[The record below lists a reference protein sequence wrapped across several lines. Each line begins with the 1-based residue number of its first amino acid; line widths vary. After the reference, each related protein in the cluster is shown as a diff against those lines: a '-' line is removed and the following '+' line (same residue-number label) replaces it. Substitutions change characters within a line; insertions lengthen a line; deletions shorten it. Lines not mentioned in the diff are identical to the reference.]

1 MRCTHYMKEEI
12 IRNSGEMM
20 LNQYWEVLNSNN
32 PYFTDMSDDNIIRAN
47 IHMLEKKL
55 SIDHI
60 EVDNLLMDKIRYKA
74 REYLD
79 AKIIQDFLQK
89 DSHYNLNLK

>member
-20 LNQYWEVLNSNN
+20 FRQYFEVLNSNN
-32 PYFTDMSDDNIIRAN
+32 PYFTGMSDDNIIRAN
-47 IHMLEKKL
+47 IRMLEKKL

-60 EVDNLLMDKIRYKA
+60 DIDNLLMDKIRHKA
-74 REYLD
+74 KAYLYAKVIREN
-79 AKIIQDFLQK
+79 KF
-89 DSHYNLNLK
+89 

>member
-20 LNQYWEVLNSNN
+20 FLQYFEVLNSNN
-32 PYFTDMSDDNIIRAN
+32 PYFTGMSDDNIIRAN
-47 IHMLEKKL
+47 IRMLEKKL

-60 EVDNLLMDKIRYKA
+60 DVDNL
-74 REYLD
+74 YL
-79 AKIIQDFLQK
+79 L
-89 DSHYNLNLK
+89 

>member
-20 LNQYWEVLNSNN
+20 FRQYFEVLNSNN
-32 PYFTDMSDDNIIRAN
+32 PYFTGMSDDNIIRAN
-47 IHMLEKKL
+47 IRMLEKKL

-60 EVDNLLMDKIRYKA
+60 DVDNLLMDKIRRKA
-74 REYLD
+74 KAYLYAKAIREN
-79 AKIIQDFLQK
+79 KF
-89 DSHYNLNLK
+89 

>member
-20 LNQYWEVLNSNN
+20 YRQCFEMLNSNN
-32 PYFTDMSDDNIIRAN
+32 PYFTGMSDDNIIRAN
-47 IHMLEKKL
+47 IRMLEKKL

-60 EVDNLLMDKIRYKA
+60 DVDNLLMDKIRHEAKSYLYAKA
-74 REYLD
+74 IREN
-79 AKIIQDFLQK
+79 KF
-89 DSHYNLNLK
+89 

>member
-20 LNQYWEVLNSNN
+20 YHQWLEMLNSNN
-32 PYFTDMSDDNIIRAN
+32 PYFTGMSDDNIIRAN
-47 IHMLEKKL
+47 IRMLEKKL

-60 EVDNLLMDKIRYKA
+60 DVDNLLMDKIRHKA
-74 REYLD
+74 KAYLY
-79 AKIIQDFLQK
+79 AKIIR
-89 DSHYNLNLK
+89 

>member
-20 LNQYWEVLNSNN
+20 FRQYFEVLNSNN
-32 PYFTDMSDDNIIRAN
+32 PYFTGMSDDNIIRAN
-47 IHMLEKKL
+47 IRMLEKKL

-60 EVDNLLMDKIRYKA
+60 DVDNLLMDKIRHKA
-74 REYLD
+74 KAYLY
-79 AKIIQDFLQK
+79 AKIIR
-89 DSHYNLNLK
+89 

>member
-20 LNQYWEVLNSNN
+20 YRQWLEMLNSNN
-32 PYFTDMSDDNIIRAN
+32 PYFTGMSDDNIIRAN
-47 IHMLEKKL
+47 IRMLEKKL

-60 EVDNLLMDKIRYKA
+60 DVDNLLMDKIRHKA
-74 REYLD
+74 KAYLY
-79 AKIIQDFLQK
+79 AKIIR
-89 DSHYNLNLK
+89 

>member
-32 PYFTDMSDDNIIRAN
+32 PYFTGMSDDNIIRAN
-47 IHMLEKKL
+47 IRILEKKL
-55 SIDHI
+55 SIDRI
-60 EVDNLLMDKIRYKA
+60 EVDNLLMDKIRHKA
-74 REYLD
+74 KAYLYAKTIRENN
-79 AKIIQDFLQK
+79 F
-89 DSHYNLNLK
+89 